1 MENKTNEEGL
11 EQMRSQLETLKHKL
25 DSQQI
30 VNDRL
35 MRTAMQS
42 RMGWIGRYVRVEEYL
57 LLPLVAV
64 VFLGVKVVFGV
75 SWWFF
80 AFTMV
85 MCVADIVADHKVNIL
100 GSSLWQNG
108 SMVEVR
114 RRLVRMKELRRRQL
128 MVSFPVVGVWLVV
141 LVLELM
147 SAGAF
152 GPGVPPVSEW
162 RTAAFA
168 GVVGGIVGAV
178 AGLVVAVVLV
188 RKMQRTNDELIRQI
202 DEFVAG
208 D

>member
-57 LLPLVAV
+57 FLPVVAV

-85 MCVADIVADHKVNIL
+85 MCVADIVAEHKVNIL
-100 GSSLWQNG
+100 AGSLWKNG

-128 MVSFPVVGVWLVV
+128 MISFPVVAVWLVV
-141 LVLELM
+141 LVFELM

-162 RTAAFA
+162 RPAAFA
-168 GVVGGIVGAV
+168 GVVGGVVGAV

>member
-100 GSSLWQNG
+100 GGSLWQNG

-162 RTAAFA
+162 RPAAFA
-168 GVVGGIVGAV
+168 GVVGGVVGAV
-178 AGLVVAVVLV
+178 TGLVVAVVLV

>member
-57 LLPLVAV
+57 FLPVVAV

-100 GSSLWQNG
+100 GGSLWQNG

-152 GPGVPPVSEW
+152 GPGVPPVREW
-162 RTAAFA
+162 RPAAFA

>member
-25 DSQQI
+25 GSQQI

-100 GSSLWQNG
+100 GGSLWQNG

-114 RRLVRMKELRRRQL
+114 RRLVRMKELRRRHL

-162 RTAAFA
+162 RPAAFA